1 MPREVDCTS
10 IADEDT
16 EVVDEYAD
24 LDIADYAKL
33 PFAKQAKQAV
43 LKRVETGRNTENDP
57 LLCLLEKMGQT
68 EFQAIM
74 EKEFKCDGIEY
85 RPEYIEDVMAKLKD
99 SDYDAT
105 DILDAAAPPEP
116 ALVQAAARAKEVANA
131 LEVAQTGAKS
141 GGNEAIHAMTQAA
154 SRLLGI
160 ARGIVD
166 SEEDEKKPAAVEK
179 VAVDSKKRKVDSGES
194 VTTERTKKTNF
205 TSKSFTGAIMPRSTW
220 E

>member
-1 MPREVDCTS
+1 MQVQEQHLVITS
-10 IADEDT
+10 MSHFHTYKSDNMNLSWVIIPT
-16 EVVDEYAD
+16 V
-24 LDIADYAKL
+24 
-33 PFAKQAKQAV
+33 PF
-43 LKRVETGRNTENDP
+43 
-57 LLCLLEKMGQT
+57 LCLLEKIGQT

-85 RPEYIEDVMAKLKD
+85 RPEYIEDVMTKLKD

-154 SRLLGI
+154 SCLLGI

-194 VTTERTKKTNF
+194 VTTNF
-205 TSKSFTGAIMPRSTW
+205 TSKSFTVAIMPRSTW